1 MSLGAG
7 ARKIGRAIQ
16 AAVGHG
22 GGTLYLLQVKIKFR
36 LKFFNQGWFPVS
48 FVSN

>member
-22 GGTLYLLQVKIKFR
+22 GGTLYLLYRSK
-36 LKFFNQGWFPVS
+36 LNLG
-48 FVSN
+48 